1 MCYYEYV
8 VGWLDYVKD
17 ELKKLSHNSGWIGS
31 GTLDKHDSFTLI
43 PCVGMFK
50 HEAPARLAFER

>member
-1 MCYYEYV
+1 MN
-8 VGWLDYVKD
+8 D